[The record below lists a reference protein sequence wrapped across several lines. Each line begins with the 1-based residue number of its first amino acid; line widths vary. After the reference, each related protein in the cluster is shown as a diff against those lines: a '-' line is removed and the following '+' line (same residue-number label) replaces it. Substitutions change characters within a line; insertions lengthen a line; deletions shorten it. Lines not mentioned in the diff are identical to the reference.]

1 MCLAANSLENE
12 VFSGGSDFIRIL
24 GGA

>member
-1 MCLAANSLENE
+1 MCLAANSLGKE
-12 VFSGGSDFIRIL
+12 VFLGGSDFIRIL

>member
-1 MCLAANSLENE
+1 MCLAANGLEIE
-12 VFSGGSDFIRIL
+12 VFPGGSDFIRIL

>member
-1 MCLAANSLENE
+1 MCLAANGLENE
-12 VFSGGSDFIRIL
+12 VFPGGSDFIRIL